1 MAMDTQRLIADALQ
15 TLRDFLN
22 DCLSSNDTRENKRA
36 SLLSYWIKNYIQML
50 RHERPQSYR
59 RFQRGDVV
67 KVDFG
72 FRIGSEHGGLHYAV
86 ILNSNDSRRA
96 PVVTVVPLTSL
107 KSEEQRNSLHF
118 GEIDLGDQLVQKLR
132 NKLTQSSPPALQR
145 EVDRLKI
152 GSIALTN
159 QIVTI
164 SKVRIT
170 DPVRGSSPLSGIRLD
185 SDAMDKIDTVLKV
198 FLFTNN

>member
-1 MAMDTQRLIADALQ
+1 MIADALQ

-22 DCLSSNDTRENKRA
+22 DCLSSNDSRESKRA

-86 ILNSNDSRRA
+86 ILNANDSRRA

-107 KSEEQRNSLHF
+107 KSEEQRNS
-118 GEIDLGDQLVQKLR
+118 QKLR
-132 NKLTQSSPPALQR
+132 NKLTQSPTPALQR

-198 FLFTNN
+198 FLFSNN

>member
-1 MAMDTQRLIADALQ
+1 MYIQRLIADALQ

-22 DCLSSNDTRENKRA
+22 DCLSSNDAQKNKRA

-118 GEIDLGDQLVQKLR
+118 GEIDLGDQLIR
-132 NKLTQSSPPALQR
+132 KLTGKLNQSPTLALQK
-145 EVDRLKI
+145 EVARLKI

-170 DPVRGSSPLSGIRLD
+170 DPVRGNSPLAGIRLN
-185 SDAMDKIDTVLKV
+185 SGAMDNIDDLLKQ
-198 FLFTNN
+198 FLFPVN

>member
-1 MAMDTQRLIADALQ
+1 MDIQRLIADALQ

-22 DCLSSNDTRENKRA
+22 DCLSSKDAQENKRA

-118 GEIDLGDQLVQKLR
+118 GEIDLGDQLIR
-132 NKLTQSSPPALQR
+132 KLTGKLNQSPTLALQK
-145 EVDRLKI
+145 EVARLKI

-170 DPVRGSSPLSGIRLD
+170 GPVRGNSPLAGIRLN
-185 SDAMDKIDTVLKV
+185 SGAMDNIDDLLKQ
-198 FLFTNN
+198 FLFPVN

>member
-1 MAMDTQRLIADALQ
+1 MDTQRLIADALQ

-36 SLLSYWIKNYIQML
+36 SLLSYLIKNYIQML

>member
-1 MAMDTQRLIADALQ
+1 MDIQRLIADALQ

-22 DCLSSNDTRENKRA
+22 DCLSSNDIRENKRA

-132 NKLTQSSPPALQR
+132 SKLMQSPAPALQR

-185 SDAMDKIDTVLKV
+185 SDAMDKIDTVLRT
-198 FLFTNN
+198 FLFANN

>member
-15 TLRDFLN
+15 TLQDFLN

-132 NKLTQSSPPALQR
+132 NKLTQSPTPALQR

>member
-1 MAMDTQRLIADALQ
+1 MEIQRLIADALQ
-15 TLRDFLN
+15 ALRDFLN
-22 DCLSSNDTRENKRA
+22 DCLSSNDTRKNKRA

-50 RHERPQSYR
+50 RHERSQSYR

-118 GEIDLGDQLVQKLR
+118 GEIDLGNQLVQKLR
-132 NKLTQSSPPALQR
+132 SKLTQSPTPVLQR

-164 SKVRIT
+164 NKVRIT
-170 DPVRGSSPLSGIRLD
+170 DPARGSSPLSGIRLD
-185 SDAMDKIDTVLKV
+185 SDAMDKIDTVLKT
-198 FLFTNN
+198 FLFANN

>member
-1 MAMDTQRLIADALQ
+1 MDIQRLIADALQ

-22 DCLSSNDTRENKRA
+22 DCFSSNDTRENKRA

-86 ILNSNDSRRA
+86 ILNSNDSRQA

-132 NKLTQSSPPALQR
+132 SKLMQSPAPALQR

>member
-1 MAMDTQRLIADALQ
+1 MDIQRLIADALQ
-15 TLRDFLN
+15 ALRDFLN

-36 SLLSYWIKNYIQML
+36 FLLSYWIKNYIQML

-132 NKLTQSSPPALQR
+132 SKLMQSPAPALQR

>member
-1 MAMDTQRLIADALQ
+1 M
-15 TLRDFLN
+15 
-22 DCLSSNDTRENKRA
+22 
-36 SLLSYWIKNYIQML
+36 
-50 RHERPQSYR
+50 
-59 RFQRGDVV
+59 
-67 KVDFG
+67 
-72 FRIGSEHGGLHYAV
+72 
-86 ILNSNDSRRA
+86 
-96 PVVTVVPLTSL
+96 TVVPLTSL

-118 GEIDLGDQLVQKLR
+118 GEIDLGDQLIQKLR
-132 NKLTQSSPPALQR
+132 SKLTQSPTPALQR

-170 DPVRGSSPLSGIRLD
+170 DPVRGSSPLAGIRLD
-185 SDAMDKIDTVLKV
+185 SDAMEKIDTVLRA

>member
-1 MAMDTQRLIADALQ
+1 MDIQRLIADALQ

-22 DCLSSNDTRENKRA
+22 DCLSSNDARENKRA
-36 SLLSYWIKNYIQML
+36 FLLSYWIKNYIQML

-118 GEIDLGDQLVQKLR
+118 GEIDLGDQLIQKLR
-132 NKLTQSSPPALQR
+132 SKLTQSPTPALQR

-170 DPVRGSSPLSGIRLD
+170 DPVRGSSPLAGIRLD
-185 SDAMDKIDTVLKV
+185 SDAMEKIDTVLRA

>member
-1 MAMDTQRLIADALQ
+1 
-15 TLRDFLN
+15 
-22 DCLSSNDTRENKRA
+22 
-36 SLLSYWIKNYIQML
+36 ML

-96 PVVTVVPLTSL
+96 PVVTVIPLTSL
-107 KSEEQRNSLHF
+107 KSEEQRSALHF

-132 NKLTQSSPPALQR
+132 NKLMLSPTPALQR

-164 SKVRIT
+164 SKVRIN
-170 DPVRGSSPLSGIRLD
+170 DPVHGNSPLAGIRLD
-185 SDAMDKIDTVLKV
+185 SEAMDKIDDLLKQ
-198 FLFTNN
+198 FLFPAN

>member
-1 MAMDTQRLIADALQ
+1 MEIQRLIADALQ

-132 NKLTQSSPPALQR
+132 SKLMQSPAPALQR

>member
-1 MAMDTQRLIADALQ
+1 MEIQRLIADALQ
-15 TLRDFLN
+15 PLRDFLN

-118 GEIDLGDQLVQKLR
+118 GEIDLGDQLIQKLR
-132 NKLTQSSPPALQR
+132 SKLTQSPTPALQR

-185 SDAMDKIDTVLKV
+185 SDAMEKIDTVLRA

>member
-1 MAMDTQRLIADALQ
+1 MDIQRLIADALQ

-86 ILNSNDSRRA
+86 ILNSNDSRQA

-132 NKLTQSSPPALQR
+132 SKLMQSPAPALQR
-145 EVDRLKI
+145 EIDRLKI

-185 SDAMDKIDTVLKV
+185 SDAMDKIDTVLRT
-198 FLFTNN
+198 FLFTSN

>member
-1 MAMDTQRLIADALQ
+1 MEIQRLIADAQ
-15 TLRDFLN
+15 QALRDFLN

-36 SLLSYWIKNYIQML
+36 SLLSYWIKNYIQLL

-107 KSEEQRNSLHF
+107 KSEAQRNSLHF
-118 GEIDLGDQLVQKLR
+118 GEIDLGDQLIQKLR
-132 NKLTQSSPPALQR
+132 SKLTQSPTPALQR

-185 SDAMDKIDTVLKV
+185 SDAMEKIDTVLRA

>member
-1 MAMDTQRLIADALQ
+1 MDTQRLIADALQ

-36 SLLSYWIKNYIQML
+36 SLLSYWIKNYI
-50 RHERPQSYR
+50 
-59 RFQRGDVV
+59 
-67 KVDFG
+67 
-72 FRIGSEHGGLHYAV
+72 
-86 ILNSNDSRRA
+86 RA

>member
-1 MAMDTQRLIADALQ
+1 MNIQQLIADAFRS
-15 TLRDFLN
+15 LRSFLN
-22 DCLSSNDTRENKRA
+22 DCLSSNDVRENKRA

-86 ILNSNDSRRA
+86 ILNSNDSQRA
-96 PVVTVVPLTSL
+96 PIITVIPLTSL
-107 KSEEQRNSLHF
+107 KSEAQRNRLHF
-118 GEIDLGDQLVQKLR
+118 GEVDLADKLIQKL
-132 NKLTQSSPPALQR
+132 NDKLNQSPTPALQR
-145 EVDRLKI
+145 EVSRLSL

-170 DPVRGSSPLSGIRLD
+170 DPVRGNSPLSGIRLD
-185 SDAMDKIDTVLKV
+185 TEAMDQIDAVLKI
-198 FLFTNN
+198 FLFPPN

>member
-1 MAMDTQRLIADALQ
+1 MIADAQ
-15 TLRDFLN
+15 QALRDFLN

-36 SLLSYWIKNYIQML
+36 SLLSYWIKNYIQLL

-107 KSEEQRNSLHF
+107 KSEAQRNSLHF
-118 GEIDLGDQLVQKLR
+118 GEIDLGDQLIQKLR
-132 NKLTQSSPPALQR
+132 SKLTQSPTPALQR

-185 SDAMDKIDTVLKV
+185 SDAMEKIDTVLRA